1 MRRMAGSGVRL
12 RLGAIIGSNHILRMA
27 QFKVLG
33 EGGAQVDVL
42 GETKTAGDV
51 VELEQ
56 DAAQPLVDEGKLE
69 AVQAEG

>member
-1 MRRMAGSGVRL
+1 
-12 RLGAIIGSNHILRMA
+12 MA